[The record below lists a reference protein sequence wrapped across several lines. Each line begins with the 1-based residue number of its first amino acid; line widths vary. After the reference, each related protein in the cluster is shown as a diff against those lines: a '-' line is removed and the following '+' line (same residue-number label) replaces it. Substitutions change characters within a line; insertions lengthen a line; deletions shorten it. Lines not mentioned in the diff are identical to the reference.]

1 MKKTLA
7 VLLPL
12 LLMAA
17 ALHLWIGTSS
27 VGFGGD
33 KELFGRLLTEIRLP
47 RLLTAVVLT
56 AVAAGASMA
65 IAGVL
70 LQSFFRN
77 PMADPFVLGIHSGAA
92 FGAAAVTLIFHYGAV
107 VLGGGVLMFGTTA
120 AAFVGALTVTA
131 AVSALSVRLKSN
143 SALLVAGLMIGYG
156 VNALISL
163 MIFFSS
169 PQEWEN
175 YFSWSFASFSAA
187 NLSQSLFL
195 MVVCAVTLIYSIRIA
210 KDLNLYR
217 LSDDYAASSGVNVK
231 RLRFG
236 LVAVSSLPAAAVTA
250 FCGPIAFVGIAA
262 PRLIIDLFHIDDYR
276 KLIPTAAVAGALLT
290 LTADLTAK
298 IPALFSSALP
308 LNPVLSLFGLPFIFV
323 ALLGDRS
330 GGRYD

>member
-47 RLLTAVVLT
+47 RLLTAV
-56 AVAAGASMA
+56 AAGASMA

-92 FGAAAVTLIFHYGAV
+92 FGAAAVTLIFRYGAV

-276 KLIPTAAVAGALLT
+276 KLIPTATVAGALLT

-323 ALLGDRS
+323 ALIGDRP

>member
-47 RLLTAVVLT
+47 RLLTAV
-56 AVAAGASMA
+56 AAGASMA

-92 FGAAAVTLIFHYGAV
+92 FGAAAVTLIFRYGAV
-107 VLGGGVLMFGTTA
+107 VLGSGVLMFGTTA

-195 MVVCAVTLIYSIRIA
+195 LVVCAVTLIYSIRIA

>member
-47 RLLTAVVLT
+47 RLLTAV
-56 AVAAGASMA
+56 AAGASMA

-70 LQSFFRN
+70 LQSFLRK

-92 FGAAAVTLIFHYGAV
+92 FGAAAVTLIFRYGAV

-298 IPALFSSALP
+298 IPALLSSALP

>member
-1 MKKTLA
+1 MKRTLA

-12 LLMAA
+12 LLTAA
-17 ALHLWIGTSS
+17 AFHLWIGTSS
-27 VGFGGD
+27 VGFGNDG
-33 KELFGRLLTEIRLP
+33 ELFRRLLTEIRLP
-47 RLLTAVVLT
+47 RLLTAV
-56 AVAAGASMA
+56 AAGASMA
-65 IAGVL
+65 VAGVL

-92 FGAAAVTLIFHYGAV
+92 FGAAAVTLVFRHVAVGSGA
-107 VLGGGVLMFGTTA
+107 LMFGTTA
-120 AAFVGALTVTA
+120 AAFAGALTVTA

-163 MIFFSS
+163 MMFFSS
-169 PQEWEN
+169 PREWEN
-175 YFSWSFASFSAA
+175 YFSWSFASFSGTGLGQAFFLTAVAA
-187 NLSQSLFL
+187 
-195 MVVCAVTLIYSIRIA
+195 AALIYSVRIA

-217 LSDDYAASSGVNVK
+217 LSDDYAASSGVNVR

-236 LVAVSSLPAAAVTA
+236 LVALSSLPAAAVTA
-250 FCGPIAFVGIAA
+250 FCGPVAFVGIAA

-276 KLIPTAAVAGALLT
+276 KLIPAAAVAGALLT

>member
-1 MKKTLA
+1 MKRTLA

-12 LLMAA
+12 LLTAA

-27 VGFGGD
+27 VGFGNDG
-33 KELFGRLLTEIRLP
+33 ELFRRLLTEIRLP
-47 RLLTAVVLT
+47 RLLTAV
-56 AVAAGASMA
+56 AAGASMA
-65 IAGVL
+65 VAGVL
-70 LQSFFRN
+70 LQSCFRN
-77 PMADPFVLGIHSGAA
+77 PMADPVVLGMHSGAA
-92 FGAAAVTLIFHYGAV
+92 FGAAAGTLVLRHVAVGSGA
-107 VLGGGVLMFGTTA
+107 LMFGTTA
-120 AAFVGALTVTA
+120 AAFAGALTVTA

-163 MIFFSS
+163 MMFFSS
-169 PQEWEN
+169 PREWEN
-175 YFSWSFASFSAA
+175 YFSWSFASFSGTGLGQAFFLTAVAA
-187 NLSQSLFL
+187 
-195 MVVCAVTLIYSIRIA
+195 AALIYSVRIA

-217 LSDDYAASSGVNVK
+217 LSDDYAASSGVNVR

-250 FCGPIAFVGIAA
+250 FCGPVAFVGIAA

-276 KLIPTAAVAGALLT
+276 KLIPAAAVAGALLT

-323 ALLGDRS
+323 ALLGDRP
-330 GGRYD
+330 GGRHE

>member
-12 LLMAA
+12 LLTAA

-47 RLLTAVVLT
+47 RLLT

-92 FGAAAVTLIFHYGAV
+92 FGAAAVTLIFRYGAV

-195 MVVCAVTLIYSIRIA
+195 LVVCAVTLIYSIRIA

>member
-1 MKKTLA
+1 
-7 VLLPL
+7 
-12 LLMAA
+12 
-17 ALHLWIGTSS
+17 
-27 VGFGGD
+27 
-33 KELFGRLLTEIRLP
+33 
-47 RLLTAVVLT
+47 
-56 AVAAGASMA
+56 
-65 IAGVL
+65 
-70 LQSFFRN
+70 
-77 PMADPFVLGIHSGAA
+77 
-92 FGAAAVTLIFHYGAV
+92 
-107 VLGGGVLMFGTTA
+107 
-120 AAFVGALTVTA
+120 
-131 AVSALSVRLKSN
+131 
-143 SALLVAGLMIGYG
+143 
-156 VNALISL
+156 

>member
-7 VLLPL
+7 ILLPL

-47 RLLTAVVLT
+47 RLLT

-92 FGAAAVTLIFHYGAV
+92 FGAAAVTLIFRYGAV

>member
-7 VLLPL
+7 ILLPL

-47 RLLTAVVLT
+47 RLLTAV
-56 AVAAGASMA
+56 AAGASMA

-77 PMADPFVLGIHSGAA
+77 PMADPFVCGVHSGAA
-92 FGAAAVTLIFHYGAV
+92 FGAAAVTLIFRYGADG
-107 VLGGGVLMFGTTA
+107 LGGGVLVFGTTA

-131 AVSALSVRLKSN
+131 AVSALSFRLKSN

-323 ALLGDRS
+323 ALLGDRL

>member
-1 MKKTLA
+1 MKRTLA

-12 LLMAA
+12 LLTAA

-47 RLLTAVVLT
+47 RLLT

-92 FGAAAVTLIFHYGAV
+92 FGAAAVTLIFRYGTV

-195 MVVCAVTLIYSIRIA
+195 LVVCAVTLIYSIRIA

-262 PRLIIDLFHIDDYR
+262 PRLIIDL
-276 KLIPTAAVAGALLT
+276 
-290 LTADLTAK
+290 
-298 IPALFSSALP
+298 
-308 LNPVLSLFGLPFIFV
+308 
-323 ALLGDRS
+323 
-330 GGRYD
+330 

>member
-1 MKKTLA
+1 MKRTLA

-27 VGFGGD
+27 VGFVGD

-47 RLLTAVVLT
+47 RLLT

-92 FGAAAVTLIFHYGAV
+92 FGAAAVTLIFRYGAV

>member
-47 RLLTAVVLT
+47 RLLTT
-56 AVAAGASMA
+56 VAAGASMA

-92 FGAAAVTLIFHYGAV
+92 FGAAAVTLIFRYGAV
-107 VLGGGVLMFGTTA
+107 VLGGGALMFGTTA
-120 AAFVGALTVTA
+120 AAFAGALTVTA

-163 MIFFSS
+163 MMFFSS
-169 PQEWEN
+169 PREWEN
-175 YFSWSFASFSAA
+175 YFSWSFASFSGTGLGQAFFLTAVAA
-187 NLSQSLFL
+187 
-195 MVVCAVTLIYSIRIA
+195 AALIYSVRIA

-217 LSDDYAASSGVNVK
+217 LSDDYAASSGVNVR

>member
-47 RLLTAVVLT
+47 RLLTAV
-56 AVAAGASMA
+56 AAGASMA

-77 PMADPFVLGIHSGAA
+77 PMADPFVLGIHSGEA
-92 FGAAAVTLIFHYGAV
+92 FGAAAVTLIFRYGAV

-195 MVVCAVTLIYSIRIA
+195 MVVCAVALIYSIRIA

>member
-47 RLLTAVVLT
+47 RLLTAV
-56 AVAAGASMA
+56 AAGASMA

-92 FGAAAVTLIFHYGAV
+92 FGAAAVTLIFRYSAV

-195 MVVCAVTLIYSIRIA
+195 LVVCAVTLIYSIRIA

>member
-47 RLLTAVVLT
+47 RLLTAV
-56 AVAAGASMA
+56 AAGASMA

-92 FGAAAVTLIFHYGAV
+92 FGAAAVTLIFRYGAV

-323 ALLGDRS
+323 ALLGYRS

>member
-47 RLLTAVVLT
+47 RLLTT
-56 AVAAGASMA
+56 VAAGASMA

-92 FGAAAVTLIFHYGAV
+92 FGAAAVTLTFRYGAV
-107 VLGGGVLMFGTTA
+107 VLGSGVLMFGTTA

-210 KDLNLYR
+210 KELNLYR

>member
-17 ALHLWIGTSS
+17 ALHLCIGTSS

-47 RLLTAVVLT
+47 RLLT

-92 FGAAAVTLIFHYGAV
+92 FGAAAVTLIFRYGAV

-217 LSDDYAASSGVNVK
+217 LSDDYAASSGINVK

>member
-47 RLLTAVVLT
+47 RLLTAV
-56 AVAAGASMA
+56 AAGASMA

-77 PMADPFVLGIHSGAA
+77 PMADPFVLGIRSGAA
-92 FGAAAVTLIFHYGAV
+92 FGAAAVTLIFRYGAV
-107 VLGGGVLMFGTTA
+107 VLGGGVLMFGTTV

>member
-1 MKKTLA
+1 MKRTLA

-12 LLMAA
+12 LLTAA

-27 VGFGGD
+27 VGFGNDG
-33 KELFGRLLTEIRLP
+33 ELFRRLLTEIRLP
-47 RLLTAVVLT
+47 RLLT

-92 FGAAAVTLIFHYGAV
+92 FGAAAVTLIFRYGAV

-323 ALLGDRS
+323 ALLGDHS

>member
-1 MKKTLA
+1 MKRTLA

-33 KELFGRLLTEIRLP
+33 KELFARLLTEIRLP
-47 RLLTAVVLT
+47 RLLT

-92 FGAAAVTLIFHYGAV
+92 FGAAAVTLIFRYGTV

-175 YFSWSFASFSAA
+175 YFSWSFASFSAT

-276 KLIPTAAVAGALLT
+276 KLIPTATVAGALLT

>member
-47 RLLTAVVLT
+47 RLLTAV
-56 AVAAGASMA
+56 AAGASMA

-77 PMADPFVLGIHSGAA
+77 PMADPFVLGIHSG
-92 FGAAAVTLIFHYGAV
+92 LIFRYGAV

-231 RLRFG
+231 RLRF
-236 LVAVSSLPAAAVTA
+236 
-250 FCGPIAFVGIAA
+250 
-262 PRLIIDLFHIDDYR
+262 DDYR

>member
-1 MKKTLA
+1 MKRTLA

-12 LLMAA
+12 LLTAA

-27 VGFGGD
+27 VGFGNDG
-33 KELFGRLLTEIRLP
+33 ELFRRLLTEIRLP
-47 RLLTAVVLT
+47 RLLTAV
-56 AVAAGASMA
+56 AAGASMA
-65 IAGVL
+65 VAGVL

-92 FGAAAVTLIFHYGAV
+92 FGAAAVTLVFRHVAV
-107 VLGGGVLMFGTTA
+107 GS
-120 AAFVGALTVTA
+120 GALTVTA

-163 MIFFSS
+163 MMFFSS
-169 PQEWEN
+169 PREWEN
-175 YFSWSFASFSAA
+175 YFSWSFASFSGTGLGQAFFLTAVAA
-187 NLSQSLFL
+187 
-195 MVVCAVTLIYSIRIA
+195 AALIYSVRIA

-217 LSDDYAASSGVNVK
+217 LSDDYAASSGVNVR

-236 LVAVSSLPAAAVTA
+236 LVALSSLPAAAVTA
-250 FCGPIAFVGIAA
+250 FCGPVAFVGIAA

-276 KLIPTAAVAGALLT
+276 KLIPAAAVAGALLT

-323 ALLGDRS
+323 ALLGDRP
-330 GGRYD
+330 GGRHE